1 MDGTGGTII
10 VRSLVESEVE
20 RIKLS
25 LINDFN
31 LKMNPM
37 LLSSIGLKTGLG
49 KYCKR
54 KGISIE
60 SIFECDDRFVM
71 DGTGGTITVRSLVES
86 EVERILLSL
95 INDFNLKMNPM
106 LLSLIGLKT
115 GLGEYCKK
123 KGISMKSIFE
133 RDDRFVMD
141 GTGGTIIVRSLVESE
156 VERIKLSLIND
167 FNLKMNPMRLSLIGL
182 KTGLGKYCKSKGISM
197 KSIFERDDRFVMDGT
212 GGTIIVRSLVESE

>member
-1 MDGTGGTII
+1 MGI

-37 LLSSIGLKTGLG
+37 PLSLIGLQTGLG
-49 KYCKR
+49 EYCKK
-54 KGISIE
+54 KGILMKT
-60 SIFECDDRFVM
+60 IFERDDRFVM

-106 LLSLIGLKT
+106 RLSLIGLQT
-115 GLGEYCKK
+115 DLGEYCKR
-123 KGISMKSIFE
+123 KGIPMKSIFE

-156 VERIKLSLIND
+156 VERILLSLIND
-167 FNLKMNPMRLSLIGL
+167 FNLKMNPMLLSLIGL
-182 KTGLGKYCKSKGISM
+182 KTGLG
-197 KSIFERDDRFVMDGT
+197 
-212 GGTIIVRSLVESE
+212 